1 MRPLN
6 HASEFFAMSRERYN
20 IKLRRDSGQPWP
32 WSNDPIFQ
40 EWRFTNVFREDDRTT
55 TWFRENIRSKLTGL
69 RLLEA
74 TVIFRWFNRVTTG
87 EIVKDLLLDG
97 WNKAEAERR
106 LRYVSPVVTGAYM
119 IKTFND
125 LNKLDGILLAVD
137 GALPCLPK
145 YLPNWGDSLEKAWSD
160 LKQIHFLGGFMA
172 HEIVQDLRYT
182 HILENAKDVNTWGH
196 LGPGAARGMGWV
208 TVGDEDEFTMS
219 PKEQRE
225 MLALMQ
231 QLLEMSR
238 DPNHWPAEWPKWE
251 LHQVEFGLC
260 EFSKYNRAKRGIRQ
274 KRRYEVSREN
284 LRSN

>member
-1 MRPLN
+1 MHPLN

-55 TWFRENIRSKLTGL
+55 SWFRENVRSKLAGL

-74 TVIFRWFNRVTTG
+74 TVIFRWFNRVSTG
-87 EIVKDLLLDG
+87 DIVKDLLING
-97 WNKAEAERR
+97 WDKVEAEKR
-106 LRYVSPVVTGAYM
+106 LRYVTPVVTGAYM

-125 LNKLDGILLAVD
+125 LNKLDGILLAID

-145 YLPNWGDSLEKAWSD
+145 YLPHWGDSLEKAWSD

-196 LGPGAARGMGWV
+196 LGPGASRGMGWV
-208 TVGDEDEFTMS
+208 TVGNEDEFTMS
-219 PKEQRE
+219 VKDQKE

-238 DPNHWPAEWPKWE
+238 DPRHWPAEWPKWE

-260 EFSKYNRAKRGIRQ
+260 EFSKYNRAKQGIRQ
-274 KRRYEVSREN
+274 KRRYEVSRED